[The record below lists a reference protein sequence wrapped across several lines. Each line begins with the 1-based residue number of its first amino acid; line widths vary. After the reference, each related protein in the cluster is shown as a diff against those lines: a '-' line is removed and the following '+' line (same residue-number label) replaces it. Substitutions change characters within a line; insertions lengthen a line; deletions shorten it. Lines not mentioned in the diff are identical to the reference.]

1 MRSLASRL
9 VVIGVV
15 QMLLL
20 AITAVVIFIAE
31 GPHEPARPEDYL
43 VPSLIQRLEDS
54 ASDQA
59 ALDGELASLRA
70 HRIEASIYDAD
81 RQLVATNV
89 DPPLAIPVRRGP
101 RGRPPGF
108 PGQGF
113 GGPGGPG
120 PGGSGFGGPGP
131 GEPGP
136 GGPGDMRLPPREGGP
151 DGPPPDERRGPRI
164 ILLDEGGPHRM
175 LLRVQVHGGPGF
187 MIARGVNADPPGLT
201 GPILVL
207 IGGFTILVLGAL
219 ITARWI
225 LRPIDRLTE
234 TADAL
239 GNGNLSARSKLERSD
254 EIGVLGNRIDE
265 MADRIE
271 ALLVAEKELL
281 ANVAHELRTPLARIG
296 VALDLAGEGDSEAA
310 RAALSEIAVDVTE
323 LEAIVDDILTLGAPR
338 VAGTLPLRKVV
349 VEPRSIADASASR
362 MLQRHP
368 ERPFTVT
375 VASDLPAIDVD
386 PVLFRR
392 VIDNLLENAHKYS
405 PDRSTPI
412 ELTVT
417 RDADR
422 MCFAVKDRGIG
433 ISAED
438 LPRVFTPFF
447 RGDRSRS
454 RETGGVG
461 LGLTLA
467 KRIVEAH
474 QGTIEV
480 ASEVGNGT
488 TVRVRVP
495 GIR

>member
-43 VPSLIQRLEDS
+43 VPSVIQRLEDS
-54 ASDQA
+54 ADDQSK
-59 ALDGELASLRA
+59 LDAELASLRE
-70 HRIEASIYDAD
+70 HRIEASIYDEN
-81 RQLVATNV
+81 RQLMATNV
-89 DPPLAIPVRRGP
+89 DPPLAIPERRGP
-101 RGRPPGF
+101 RRRPRF

-120 PGGSGFGGPGP
+120 FDGPGP
-131 GEPGP
+131 GPEGP
-136 GGPGDMRLPPREGGP
+136 TGSGGPQ
-151 DGPPPDERRGPRI
+151 PDERRGPRI
-164 ILLDEGGPHRM
+164 LLLDEGGPHRM
-175 LLRVQVHGGPGF
+175 LLRVQVHDGPGLL
-187 MIARGVNADPPGLT
+187 IARGVNADPPGLT
-201 GPILVL
+201 GPLIVL
-207 IGGFTILVLGAL
+207 SCGFTILVLGAL

-234 TADAL
+234 TAHAL
-239 GNGNLSARSKLERSD
+239 GSGNLSARSKLERSD

-271 ALLVAEKELL
+271 ALLLTEKELL

-310 RAALSEIAVDVTE
+310 RAALVEIAVDVTE
-323 LEAIVDDILTLGAPR
+323 LEAIVDDILTAMR
-338 VAGTLPLRKVV
+338 AEVAGTLPLRKAVI
-349 VEPRSIADASASR
+349 EPSSIADASASR
-362 MLQRHP
+362 MRQRHP

-375 VASDLPAIDVD
+375 VAEGLPSIDAD

-392 VIDNLLENAHKYS
+392 VIDNLCQNAHKYS
-405 PDRSTPI
+405 PDHATPI
-412 ELTVT
+412 ELTVK
-417 RDADR
+417 RDGDR
-422 MCFAVKDRGIG
+422 VCFVVTDRGVG

-474 QGTIEV
+474 AGTIDV
-480 ASEVGNGT
+480 TSEVGAGT
-488 TVRVRVP
+488 TVRVQVP
-495 GIR
+495 ALT

>member
-15 QMLLL
+15 QMMLL
-20 AITAVVIFIAE
+20 AITAIVIFIAE

-43 VPSLIQRLEDS
+43 VPSLIQRLED
-54 ASDQA
+54 ASGDQPT
-59 ALDGELASLRA
+59 LDAELGSLRE
-70 HRIEASIYDAD
+70 HRIEASIYDEN

-89 DPPLAIPVRRGP
+89 DPPLAIPERRGP
-101 RGRPPGF
+101 RRGPF

-113 GGPGGPG
+113 GPGGPGGPRG
-120 PGGSGFGGPGP
+120 PGDWRPPPGDGSQGGPRGPGP
-131 GEPGP
+131 GDGAQ
-136 GGPGDMRLPPREGGP
+136 GGPPP
-151 DGPPPDERRGPRI
+151 PPPDERRGPRI

-175 LLRVQVHGGPGF
+175 LLRVQVHGEPGF

-207 IGGFTILVLGAL
+207 IGGFAILVLGAL

-225 LRPIDRLTE
+225 LRPIDRLTK

-239 GNGNLSARSKLERSD
+239 GSGNLSARSKLERSD

-271 ALLVAEKELL
+271 ALLVTEKELL

-310 RAALSEIAVDVTE
+310 RSALSEIAVDVTE
-323 LEAIVDDILTLGAPR
+323 LEAIIDDILTAMR
-338 VAGTLPLRKVV
+338 AEVAGTLPLRKAV
-349 VEPRSIADASASR
+349 VEPKSIADESASR
-362 MLQRHP
+362 MLARHP
-368 ERPFTVT
+368 GRPFNVN
-375 VASDLPAIDVD
+375 VAEDLPAIDAD

-392 VIDNLLENAHKYS
+392 VIDNLCQNADKYS
-405 PDRSTPI
+405 PDKSTPI
-412 ELTVT
+412 DLIVK
-417 RDADR
+417 RDGDR
-422 MCFAVKDRGIG
+422 VCFVVKDRGIG
-433 ISAED
+433 ISGED

-474 QGTIEV
+474 RGTIDV
-480 ASEVGNGT
+480 ASEVGSGT
-488 TVRVRVP
+488 TVRVCVP
-495 GIR
+495 SI